1 MEQPPC
7 PQFPYCPVPGKAA
20 SINTKGK
27 KNPCVFYA
35 VFQINCLAK
44 VERVHTALLETAFF
58 SLEFVLMSQAGRCR
72 SCSSGDEAD
81 PMRQ

>member
-27 KNPCVFYA
+27 KKPSVFYA

-58 SLEFVLMSQAGRCR
+58 FLGVSLAHEPSWQMQIL
-72 SCSSGDEAD
+72 
-81 PMRQ
+81 